1 MSYVK
6 KNPKARNSGITVV
19 MTMKRKLGMQRNS
32 EKPHG
37 NFQVPI

>member
-1 MSYVK
+1 
-6 KNPKARNSGITVV
+6 VV

-37 NFQVPI
+37 NFQVPIWNDIEKKLENC